1 MSLNEFN
8 GWEKI
13 DGSAV
18 STEETN
24 ESFSAVM
31 KAAKFIEND
40 YISKKVRERAIRVR
54 RVIAAAAVVVLLIVV
69 PISAYFYLNTEGDNP
84 EPTAQY
90 SAPKGQISEI
100 VLSDGTKVILN
111 AGSTLSYPDNFGR
124 VRQVSLT
131 GEAVF
136 YVSASKIRPFIV
148 STETLQVRAHGT
160 VFSVCDYP
168 EDEQASATLCSGKIS
183 VNRNNEN
190 ESHLNKEQIF
200 KYEKATGATSIM
212 EIDADE
218 VISWKDG
225 ELRIKSISLNQV
237 MKIIERRYD
246 VNVHITTAAYNNAV
260 LTIKFLNGESL
271 EQVMEAISRLIPG
284 MSYSIEDHDIY
295 IR

>member
-8 GWEKI
+8 GWERI

-24 ESFSAVM
+24 EAFSAVM
-31 KAAKFIEND
+31 KAAKSIEND

-54 RVIAAAAVVVLLIVV
+54 RLIAAAAVVVLLIVV

-190 ESHLNKEQIF
+190 ESHLNIDQIF

-225 ELRIKSISLNQV
+225 ELRIKSLSLNQV

-284 MSYSIEDHDIY
+284 MSYSIEDHDLY

>member
-1 MSLNEFN
+1 MSLNEFK
-8 GWEKI
+8 GWERI

-24 ESFSAVM
+24 EAFSVVM
-31 KAAKFIEND
+31 RTAKSIEND
-40 YISKKVRERAIRVR
+40 YISKKVRERAIRAR
-54 RVIAAAAVVVLLIVV
+54 RAIAAAAVVVLLIVV

-136 YVSASKIRPFIV
+136 YVSASKIHPFIV

-190 ESHLNKEQIF
+190 EIHLNKEQIF
-200 KYEKATGATSIM
+200 KYEKVTGATSIM

-225 ELRIKSISLNQV
+225 ELIIKSISLNQV

>member
-8 GWEKI
+8 GWERI

-24 ESFSAVM
+24 EAFSAVM

-40 YISKKVRERAIRVR
+40 YISKKVRKRAIRVR

-190 ESHLNKEQIF
+190 ESHLNIDQIF

-225 ELRIKSISLNQV
+225 ELRIKSLSLNQV

-284 MSYSIEDHDIY
+284 MSYSIEDHDLY

>member
-8 GWEKI
+8 GWERI

-24 ESFSAVM
+24 EAFSAVM

-40 YISKKVRERAIRVR
+40 YISKKVRKRAIRVR
-54 RVIAAAAVVVLLIVV
+54 RVIAAAAVAVLLIVV

-190 ESHLNKEQIF
+190 ESHLNIDQIF

-225 ELRIKSISLNQV
+225 ELRIKSLSLNQV

-284 MSYSIEDHDIY
+284 MSYSIEDHDLY

>member
-8 GWEKI
+8 GWERI

-40 YISKKVRERAIRVR
+40 YISKKVRKRAIRVR

-160 VFSVCDYP
+160 VFNVCDYP
-168 EDEQASATLCSGKIS
+168 EDEHASTTLCSGEIS
-183 VNRNNEN
+183 VRTNNEK
-190 ESHLNKEQIF
+190 ESVLGEGQIL
-200 KYEKATGATSIM
+200 KYEKSSGAAAIM
-212 EIDADE
+212 GIDADD
-218 VISWKDG
+218 VVSWKDG
-225 ELRIKSISLNQV
+225 EFRIKSMSLSQV

-260 LTIKFLNGESL
+260 LTIKFLNGESV

>member
-1 MSLNEFN
+1 MSLNEFK
-8 GWEKI
+8 GWERI

-31 KAAKFIEND
+31 KAAKSIEND

-54 RVIAAAAVVVLLIVV
+54 RLIAAAAVVVLLIVV

-190 ESHLNKEQIF
+190 ESHLNIDQIF

-225 ELRIKSISLNQV
+225 ELRIKSLSLNQV

-284 MSYSIEDHDIY
+284 MSYSIEDHDLY

>member
-8 GWEKI
+8 GWERI

-24 ESFSAVM
+24 EAFSAVM

-40 YISKKVRERAIRVR
+40 YISKKVRKRAIRVR
-54 RVIAAAAVVVLLIVV
+54 RVIAAAAVAVLLIVV

-190 ESHLNKEQIF
+190 ESHLNIDQIF

-225 ELRIKSISLNQV
+225 ELRIKSLSLNQV

-271 EQVMEAISRLIPG
+271 EQVIEAISRLIPG
-284 MSYSIEDHDIY
+284 MSYSIEDHDLY

>member
-8 GWEKI
+8 GWERI

-24 ESFSAVM
+24 EAFSVVM
-31 KAAKFIEND
+31 RTAKSIEND
-40 YISKKVRERAIRVR
+40 YISKKVRERAIRAR
-54 RVIAAAAVVVLLIVV
+54 RAIAAAAVAVLLIVV

-111 AGSTLSYPDNFGR
+111 AGSTLSYPKNFGR

-131 GEAVF
+131 GEAIF

-148 STETLQVRAHGT
+148 GTETLQVRAHGT

-183 VNRNNEN
+183 VRTNNEK
-190 ESHLNKEQIF
+190 ESVLGEGQIL
-200 KYEKATGATSIM
+200 KYEKSSGAAAIM
-212 EIDADE
+212 ETDADD
-218 VISWKDG
+218 VVSWKDG
-225 ELRIKSISLNQV
+225 ELRIKSMSLNQV

>member
-8 GWEKI
+8 GWERI

-31 KAAKFIEND
+31 KAAKSIEND

-54 RVIAAAAVVVLLIVV
+54 RVIAAAAAVVLLIAV

-84 EPTAQY
+84 GLTAQY

-190 ESHLNKEQIF
+190 EIHLNKEQIF
-200 KYEKATGATSIM
+200 KYEKVTDATSIM

-225 ELRIKSISLNQV
+225 ELRIKSLSLNQV

>member
-8 GWEKI
+8 GWERI

-24 ESFSAVM
+24 EAFSAVM

-40 YISKKVRERAIRVR
+40 YISNKVRKRAIRVR
-54 RVIAAAAVVVLLIVV
+54 RVIAAAAVAVLLIVV

-190 ESHLNKEQIF
+190 ESHLNIDQIF

-212 EIDADE
+212 EIDAEE
-218 VISWKDG
+218 VISGKDG
-225 ELRIKSISLNQV
+225 ELRIKSLSLNQV

-284 MSYSIEDHDIY
+284 MSYSIEDHDLY

>member
-1 MSLNEFN
+1 MLFRS
-8 GWEKI
+8 
-13 DGSAV
+13 
-18 STEETN
+18 
-24 ESFSAVM
+24 
-31 KAAKFIEND
+31 
-40 YISKKVRERAIRVR
+40 
-54 RVIAAAAVVVLLIVV
+54 
-69 PISAYFYLNTEGDNP
+69 
-84 EPTAQY
+84 
-90 SAPKGQISEI
+90 
-100 VLSDGTKVILN
+100 
-111 AGSTLSYPDNFGR
+111 
-124 VRQVSLT
+124 
-131 GEAVF
+131 
-136 YVSASKIRPFIV
+136 
-148 STETLQVRAHGT
+148 AHGT

-190 ESHLNKEQIF
+190 ESHLNIDQIF

-225 ELRIKSISLNQV
+225 ELRIKSLSLNQV

-284 MSYSIEDHDIY
+284 MSYSIEDHDLY